1 MRLNKVQATAVF
13 VSLLGGLSCRAQP
26 PAPPPPPPPGPSAF
40 APPPPPPPPRRGRG
54 PLGPGPVEQASRTTI
69 SGVVRSF
76 NYGPGGLDGVVLDQ
90 GTVVH
95 FPPEYSGPVSAAA
108 PVGSAVAVSGWS
120 HIGPAGDTLFDAE
133 TITNQRSRAS
143 IMIAA
148 GLPSP
153 PAPPPGPAAYAAQ
166 AQVSPA
172 PGVWPSQMPD
182 AAPVPPAVVTGV
194 IRSLNYGIDGQ
205 VNGFVL
211 SDGTP
216 IYFPPEVAGQV
227 TRSVAVGG
235 RVRVA
240 GSLRAGPAGNR
251 LVDAQ
256 VITNRQTGVSVMVPG
271 AAFPPAP

>member
-1 MRLNKVQATAVF
+1 
-13 VSLLGGLSCRAQP
+13 
-26 PAPPPPPPPGPSAF
+26 
-40 APPPPPPPPRRGRG
+40 
-54 PLGPGPVEQASRTTI
+54 LGPGPAQQAYRTTI

-76 NYGPGGLDGVVLDQ
+76 NYGPGGPDGLVLDR

-95 FPPEYSGPVSAAA
+95 FPPEYSGPVSTGA

-120 HIGPAGDTLFDAE
+120 HIGPAGDALFDAE
-133 TITNQRSRAS
+133 TITNQRSGAS

-148 GLPSP
+148 GPPS
-153 PAPPPGPAAYAAQ
+153 PPPGPPPPPPAAFAGPPLPPPPGEFRICSSAARPGFGPPQ
-166 AQVSPA
+166 KPA
-172 PGVWPSQMPD
+172 
-182 AAPVPPAVVTGV
+182 AAPAVITGV

-205 VNGFVL
+205 VNGLVL

-240 GSLRAGPAGNR
+240 GSERTGPAGNR

-256 VITNRQTGVSVMVPG
+256 VITNRQTGVSVTVPG
-271 AAFPPAP
+271 GGFPPAP